1 MRIRNVYG
9 LLVLTIVGLMSCSTT
24 KNLSEGEI
32 LYTGIDKISYLD
44 KDGKSEKFYRDSTGV
59 IRAVA
64 DAAERVDNVLSGNL
78 QNIGKSKDEKRNNE
92 QTKEDRTILRL
103 EHRADVLAFETAS
116 TELDAVLQY
125 APNNPLFGS
134 SYHRTPFPIGLWV
147 YNAYSNK
154 TSRFANWMYKT
165 FAGEPVLIST
175 VNPDTRIKVATNTLH
190 NYGFFNGKVDYEIKK
205 ENPKKAKITYLIKTG
220 KVSRL
225 DSIEYKGFSPVAD
238 SLIRHNTRE
247 TFLRKGDAFNVV
259 NLANEQSRL
268 EKLFRNEGYYY
279 YKAANAIYKADT
291 LMKPYKVQL
300 MMQLKPNL
308 SLMANRPWYMGQTY
322 ITVYDHA
329 GDSITKMKKI
339 RGITFNYSGKKI
351 PLHPIVWFQN
361 IAHRSHAL
369 YRLKD
374 QENTQQMLS
383 SLGIFSQLNIA
394 YARRDTTATCDSL
407 DVMISAVLDKPY
419 TSDLEMN
426 VTSKNND
433 RIGPG
438 LSWNLQRK
446 NAFHG
451 GELVDFKIYG
461 AYEWRTHNESMT
473 NNNFF
478 NSYNVGTRLSLDF
491 PRIVFPGI
499 SSRQFHFPTATSFIL
514 SGDWLNRAG
523 YFNLFSSGLSV
534 AYSWHKNSTS
544 KHEFIPFSLAYD
556 KLINSTPGFDSI
568 MAANPALFTSMRN
581 RFVPSMQYTYTYM
594 KPEMRRNP
602 FWWQFSVKEAGNVTS
617 AIYALAGK
625 KLSEKNKNLF
635 HNPFAQYVKLTSE
648 LHQTFRIR
656 REYKFVTR
664 LMAGVIYS
672 YGNSDVAPYSDQFY
686 VGGANS
692 VRAFT
697 IRTVGPGTYDAPN
710 SKYSYMDQTGDL
722 KLEGNVEFRF
732 PIFGSLNGAFFLDA
746 GNVWLLRQNEN
757 RPGGTFKL
765 ASMFQDLAVGT
776 GGGLRYD
783 MGFLVL
789 RLDLGVGIHNPANVH
804 QGGYYNIG
812 KFKDGLALHFA
823 IGYPF

>member
-1 MRIRNVYG
+1 MRYIYL
-9 LLVLTIVGLMSCSTT
+9 LLVLTTIGLVSCSTT
-24 KNLSEGEI
+24 KNLPEGET
-32 LYTGIDKISYLD
+32 LYTGVDKIVYLD
-44 KDGKSEKFYRDSTGV
+44 KGGEAKKFYRDSTGV

-64 DAAERVDNVLSGNL
+64 DVAERVDKILKGN
-78 QNIGKSKDEKRNNE
+78 QNMKTTKDEKLSTE
-92 QTKEDRTILRL
+92 ETKEERTALRL
-103 EHRADVLAFETAS
+103 ARRADALALETAS
-116 TELDAVLQY
+116 TEVEAVLQY

-134 SYHRTPFPIGLWV
+134 SYHRTPFPMGLWA
-147 YNAYSNK
+147 YNTYSNK
-154 TSRFANWMYKT
+154 TSKFAQLMYKT
-165 FAGEPVLIST
+165 FAAEPVLIST

-190 NYGFFNGKVDYEIKK
+190 NYGFFNGKVDYVLKK
-205 ENPKKAKITYLIKTG
+205 EKGNPKKAKINYFIKAG

-225 DSIEYKGFSPVAD
+225 DSIRYKGFSPVAD
-238 SLIRHNTRE
+238 SLICNNKRE
-247 TFLRKGDAFNVV
+247 SFLRKGDAFNVM
-259 NLANEQSRL
+259 NLTNEQSRL

-279 YKAANAIYKADT
+279 YQASSSVYQADT

-300 MMQLKPNL
+300 IMQPKSNL
-308 SLMANRPWYMGQTY
+308 PSMVDHPWYMGHTY
-322 ITVYDHA
+322 ISIYDHE
-329 GDSITKMKKI
+329 GDSITQTKRI
-339 RGITFNYSGKKI
+339 RGVTFNYSGKKV

-361 IAHRSHAL
+361 ISHRPRAF
-369 YRLKD
+369 YRLTD

-394 YARRDTTATCDSL
+394 YARRDTTASCDTL
-407 DVMISAVLDKPY
+407 DFMISAVLDKPY
-419 TSDLEMN
+419 TSDFEMN

-451 GELVDFKIYG
+451 GELVNFKVYG
-461 AYEWRTHNESMT
+461 TYEWRTHDEAVSQNQ
-473 NNNFF
+473 FL
-478 NSYNVGTRLSLDF
+478 NSYNVGSKLSLDF

-499 SSRQFHFPTATSFIL
+499 SRRQFHFSTATSFAVNA
-514 SGDWLNRAG
+514 DWLNRAD

-534 AYSWHKNSTS
+534 AYSWHKKSSS
-544 KHEFIPFSLAYD
+544 KHELIPFSLSYD
-556 KLINSTPGFDSI
+556 KLINSTQAFDSI
-568 MAANPALFTSMRN
+568 MAANPSLFTSMRN
-581 RFVPSMQYTYTYM
+581 RFVPSMQYTYTYI
-594 KPEMRRNP
+594 KPEVKRNP
-602 FWWQFSVKEAGNVTS
+602 LWWQFSVKEAGNVTS
-617 AIYALAGK
+617 IIYALAGK
-625 KLSEKNKNLF
+625 KLSEKDKDLF
-635 HNPFAQYVKLTSE
+635 HNPFAQYVKVTSE
-648 LHQTFRIR
+648 LHNTFRIR

-697 IRTVGPGTYDAPN
+697 IRTVGPGTYYAPQ

-732 PIFGSLNGAFFLDA
+732 PIFGSLNGAFFVDA
-746 GNVWLLRQNEN
+746 GNVWLIRKNEN

-765 ASMFQDLAVGT
+765 GSMLQDLAVGT

-789 RLDLGVGIHNPANVH
+789 RLDLGVGIHDPANEH